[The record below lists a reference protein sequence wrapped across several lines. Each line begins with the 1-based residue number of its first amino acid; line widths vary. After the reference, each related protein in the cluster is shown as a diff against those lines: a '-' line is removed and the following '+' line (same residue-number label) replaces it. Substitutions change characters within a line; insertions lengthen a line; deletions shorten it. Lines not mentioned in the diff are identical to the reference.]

1 MFIAIL
7 PFLSILIFR
16 FIGLFIVLPVI
27 SLLIATMP
35 HANEWTIGLAIGTPY
50 LFQALCQPLF
60 GRLSDKYGRK
70 PILIL
75 GLIIFFIGS
84 IVCMFETSIYYLII
98 GRCIQGMGA
107 IGGLLTTLVADSV
120 REEKRTSAMAIMG
133 AGIFVSFVISMFLGS
148 ILGAHYGL
156 NSLFILSACVTLL
169 SLCITFIFVKPTP
182 KITYIYPDHKQN
194 ADIEKNIKISIFAIN
209 CSGFVEKLLM
219 VLTFALAPIILNEHI
234 EKTYFWIVY
243 VPAIVVGVLAL
254 GPTSI
259 LSEKRGKAKEV
270 LLASILIFCIA
281 YLCMALWIDNVA
293 IFGIA
298 LALFFAAFSMQEALL
313 QGLISKYAR
322 AKNRGAVIGDFSAA
336 GFGGSFIGAIIG
348 GNFSTYES
356 ITTWHWILFITLM
369 ICMVIWFLFVFI
381 TIKNPNATKTLY
393 IPSHDIMDNLESLN
407 TLIGVIEW
415 YKNTQENVVTIK
427 YNAKILDSTQIYA
440 YLGIQ
445 QNHKEG

>member
-133 AGIFVSFVISMFLGS
+133 VGIFVSFVISMFLGS

-194 ADIEKNIKISIFAIN
+194 ADIEK
-209 CSGFVEKLLM
+209 
-219 VLTFALAPIILNEHI
+219 
-234 EKTYFWIVY
+234 TYFWIVY

-270 LLASILIFCIA
+270 LLVSILIFCIA

-356 ITTWHWILFITLM
+356 IMTWHWILFITLM

>member
-322 AKNRGAVIGDFSAA
+322 AK
-336 GFGGSFIGAIIG
+336 
-348 GNFSTYES
+348 TYES